1 MVTSTIDKLGEAAAS
16 VAGRVAE
23 SARVA
28 ETLAKDARM
37 LKDRAADAI
46 EDGVYT
52 AKRTVTRTLRE
63 LEDLKRDA
71 ETRVRKAPLSAVG
84 VTPPACSPVS
94 PSAGSGTT
102 VPHARASR
110 ADARRRLTRIRRPTP
125 SARRD
130 CLTLRGQV
138 DTIRSLTAALS

>member
-1 MVTSTIDKLGEAAAS
+1 MGAGMVTSTIDKLGEAAAS

-28 ETLAKDARM
+28 EALAKDARM
-37 LKDRAADAI
+37 LKERAADAA

-84 VTPPACSPVS
+84 VTFA
-94 PSAGSGTT
+94 AGLLTG
-102 VPHARASR
+102 VALGWLGHHRASR
-110 ADARRRLTRIRRPTP
+110 P
-125 SARRD
+125 SVPR
-130 CLTLRGQV
+130 
-138 DTIRSLTAALS
+138 